1 MATNPFTI
9 PIANADNTIA
19 VGNLTDL
26 AGILTNLTPEQLQ
39 NIQLDPALFEAL
51 SKTIEPTVI
60 FLFIFIYLVV
70 VETVHVE
77 LHIPI
82 ETKICL
88 LDKL

>member
-9 PIANADNTIA
+9 PTASADNTIA

-60 FLFIFIYLVV
+60 FLFIFILCCSGNCTY
-70 VETVHVE
+70 
-77 LHIPI
+77 
-82 ETKICL
+82 
-88 LDKL
+88 